1 MANSHLYAGG
11 GYWPKRTSGGYL
23 LLLEFKRGFKS
34 FGGLVA
40 VRDVDFVVDEG
51 EIVALI
57 GPNGSGKTTMFNLI
71 SGFLKLDSGRINFNG
86 EDITGLKPHQ
96 ICERGIARIFQEVK
110 PFAQMTALQNVM
122 VGRAYGRSHL
132 RDMKEVRAQSEEI
145 LDFVGLGD
153 KRDVIARS
161 LTLADRKRLELGRAL
176 GAKPQLL
183 LLDEMM
189 AGLNP
194 VETEAAMRLVQS
206 IRDSGITVLMVEHIV
221 KAVLGIS
228 SRVIVLSTGEKI
240 AEGNPQEVMNNPQVI
255 EAYLG
260 TV

>member
-1 MANSHLYAGG
+1 M
-11 GYWPKRTSGGYL
+11 
-23 LLLEFKRGFKS
+23 
-34 FGGLVA
+34 
-40 VRDVDFVVDEG
+40 
-51 EIVALI
+51 
-57 GPNGSGKTTMFNLI
+57 
-71 SGFLKLDSGRINFNG
+71 
-86 EDITGLKPHQ
+86 
-96 ICERGIARIFQEVK
+96 
-110 PFAQMTALQNVM
+110 
-122 VGRAYGRSHL
+122 
-132 RDMKEVRAQSEEI
+132 
-145 LDFVGLGD
+145 
-153 KRDVIARS
+153 IARS